1 MKKTLIST
9 ALFSLLVLPLGGVAG
24 AQAKVLDAIK
34 VEGTLVA
41 NPDAVSDAVLL
52 RPGSDFTTSDV
63 QESVRRIYKLGHFRK
78 VDFFVDNETDSS
90 VSLRI
95 VVEEFPLVD
104 KIEFFGNRKIKRKAL
119 EEKKLLR
126 FFTPLS
132 DAQLHNSKQTI
143 LEMYAEKGYLLAEV
157 DAQVIPT
164 SVPGNAIVKYDIKE
178 GPRVR
183 VKSIV
188 FHGNRD
194 VKTKWL
200 ARRFKTKENRWW
212 RSGDFNYDLYRS
224 HLDTLIMQYND
235 RGLLDAAI
243 ERDTVWYSEDKR
255 DIFIEITI
263 NEGRKYF
270 AGDVAF
276 TGNVVIES
284 DTLAKNVA
292 LTNGRPFRKSLF
304 DMTKFM
310 LENAYREE
318 GYLWVRVDDRRTYR
332 GEDADTIDLLFEI
345 TEGRPAIVRKVD
357 IRGNNKTWEKV
368 IRREI
373 SLMPGQRYRQSLM
386 AASQQNI
393 MRLNY
398 FQSVMPDIMPNDDG
412 TVDLVFDI
420 AEKDNIGQL
429 TVGAAY
435 SDQDK
440 LTGTFSTS
448 IPNFRGAGQ
457 ELRLEVQYGSYRK
470 LSTVSFT
477 EPWAFDTPLWLT
489 GTVFIDQQVYS
500 YSSGISYDTT
510 MSYGFRVGVGR
521 SRLSWPDNKFR
532 FQSIYQLSH
541 QKATG
546 SSRIDTTIK
555 DIRIIET
562 GIMSKLR
569 LNVERYDLDI
579 PLFPNDGSRL
589 TLTPEIAGLGGDF
602 RYFKGTMSYENYFRL
617 PAKFVFGS
625 EVKLGVITPLVG
637 DLRISRDDLFTGGG
651 AYGDA
656 IIRGYSDWAFGGY
669 RRWWLGDG
677 ISMFAVNM
685 SLRYP
690 IVDQQIYVGLFADM
704 GNTWPSISG
713 IDLGDLYRG
722 VGGGLRI
729 NLPMIGVMG
738 VDVGYGLDPFDRSQ
752 FNAQPSGISWHIIMN
767 KGF

>member
-1 MKKTLIST
+1 MKKTLISS
-9 ALFSLLVLPLGGVAG
+9 ALFSLLVLALGGAMS
-24 AQAKVLDAIK
+24 AQAKILDAIK
-34 VEGTLVA
+34 IEGTLVA

-52 RPGSDFTTSDV
+52 RPGSDFTPADV
-63 QESVRRIYKLGHFRK
+63 QESVRRIYKLGHFRN
-78 VDFFVDNETDSS
+78 VDFYVDNETDSS
-90 VSLRI
+90 VSLKI

-104 KIEFFGNRKIKRKAL
+104 KIEFSGNRKIKRKAL

-126 FFTPLS
+126 FFAPLS
-132 DAQLHNSKQTI
+132 DAQLYNSKQTI
-143 LEMYAEKGYLLAEV
+143 LDMYAEKGYLLAEV

-164 SVPGNAIVKYDIKE
+164 SVPGNAIVKYEIKE

-200 ARRFKTKENRWW
+200 SRRFKTKENRWW

-243 ERDTVWYSEDKR
+243 ERDTVWFSEDKR

-276 TGNVVIES
+276 IGNVVIES
-284 DTLAKNVA
+284 DTLAANVA
-292 LTNGRPFRKSLF
+292 LTKGRPFRKSLF

-318 GYLWVRVDDRRTYR
+318 GYIWVRVDDRRTYR
-332 GEDADTIDLLFEI
+332 GENADTIDLLFEV

-373 SLMPGQRYRQSLM
+373 LLMPGQRYRQSLM

-457 ELRLEVQYGSYRK
+457 ELRLEVQYGKYRK

-489 GTVFIDQQVYS
+489 GTVFIDQQIYS
-500 YSSGISYDTT
+500 YLSGSFDTT

-541 QKATG
+541 QRATG
-546 SSRIDTTIK
+546 VSRIDRTVG
-555 DIRIIET
+555 DMDIIET

-602 RYFKGTMSYENYFRL
+602 RYFKGIMSYENYFRL
-617 PAKFVFGS
+617 PAKLVFGS

-690 IVDQQIYVGLFADM
+690 IVDQQIYIGLFADM

-752 FNAQPSGISWHIIMN
+752 INAPPSGISWHIIMN

>member
-1 MKKTLIST
+1 MKKTLI
-9 ALFSLLVLPLGGVAG
+9 AAVPLFLLVLGGVAG
-24 AQAKVLDAIK
+24 AEAKILSAIRI
-34 VEGTLVA
+34 EGTLVA
-41 NPDAVSDAVLL
+41 NPDAVSEAVLL
-52 RPGSDFTTSDV
+52 RPGSDFTPSDL
-63 QESVRRIYKLGHFRK
+63 QESVRRVYKLGHFRK
-78 VDFFVDNETDSS
+78 VDFFVDEEADSS
-90 VSLRI
+90 VSLKL
-95 VVEEFPLVD
+95 VVEEFPIVD
-104 KIEFFGNRKIKRKAL
+104 KVEFFGNRKIKRKEL

-126 FFTPLS
+126 FFAPLS
-132 DAQLHNSKQTI
+132 DAQLHKSKQTI
-143 LEMYAEKGYLLAEV
+143 LDMYAEKGYLLAEV

-164 SVPGNAIVKYDIKE
+164 SVPGNVIVKYEIKE

-183 VKSIV
+183 VRSIV

-194 VKTKWL
+194 VTARWL
-200 ARRFKTKENRWW
+200 SRRFKTKENRWW

-224 HLDTLIMQYND
+224 HLDTLVMQYND

-243 ERDTVWYSEDKR
+243 EHDSVWYSEDKR

-276 TGNVVIES
+276 SGNTIIES
-284 DTLAKNVA
+284 DTLASKVA
-292 LTNGRPFRKSLF
+292 LSRGRPFRKSQF
-304 DMTKFM
+304 DMTKYM
-310 LENAYREE
+310 LETAYREE
-318 GYLWVRVDDRRTYR
+318 GYLWVRVEDRRSYR
-332 GEDADTIDLLFEI
+332 GENSDTIDLLFEF
-345 TEGRPAIVRKVD
+345 TEGRPAIVRKID
-357 IRGNNKTWEKV
+357 IRGNSKTWEKV

-373 SLMPGQRYRQSLM
+373 TLMPGQRYRQSLM
-386 AASQQNI
+386 AGSQQNI

-398 FQSVMPDIMPNDDG
+398 FQSAMPDILPNDDG
-412 TVDLVFDI
+412 TVDVVFDI

-440 LTGTFSTS
+440 LTGTFSTA

-457 ELRLEVQYGSYRK
+457 ELRLEVQYGNFRK
-470 LSTVSFT
+470 LGTVSFT

-489 GTVFIDQQVYS
+489 GTVFADQQVYS
-500 YSSGISYDTT
+500 YSSGRDYDTT

-541 QKATG
+541 QRANRESAQIGDMT
-546 SSRIDTTIK
+546 
-555 DIRIIET
+555 IIET
-562 GIMSKLR
+562 GVMSKMR

-579 PLFPNDGSRL
+579 PLFPNEGSRL
-589 TLTPEIAGLGGDF
+589 TVTPEVAGLGGDY
-602 RYFKGTMSYENYFRL
+602 RYFKGIVSYENYFRL
-617 PAKFVFGS
+617 PAKLVFGS
-625 EVKLGVITPLVG
+625 EVKLGAITPIFG
-637 DLRISRDDLFTGGG
+637 DLKISRDDLFTGGG

-656 IIRGYSDWAFGGY
+656 VIRGYSDWSLGGY
-669 RRWWLGDG
+669 RRWSEGDG

-690 IVDQQIYVGLFADM
+690 IIDQQIYLGLFADM
-704 GNTWPSISG
+704 GNTWSAISK

-738 VDVGYGLDPFDRSQ
+738 VDVGYGLDPIDKSGLK
-752 FNAQPSGISWHIIMN
+752 NAPSGVRWHIIMN
-767 KGF
+767 RGF

>member
-9 ALFSLLVLPLGGVAG
+9 ALFSLSVLALGVVAD
-24 AQAKVLDAIK
+24 ARAKVLDAIK
-34 VEGTLVA
+34 IEGTLVA

-52 RPGSDFTTSDV
+52 RPGSDFTPADL
-63 QESVRRIYKLGHFRK
+63 QESVRRVYKLGHFRK

-90 VSLRI
+90 VSLRL
-95 VVEEFPLVD
+95 VLEEFPLVD

-126 FFTPLS
+126 FFAPLS

-143 LEMYAEKGYLLAEV
+143 LDMYAEKGYLLAEV

-164 SVPGNAIVKYDIKE
+164 SVPGNVIVKYEIKE

-183 VKSIV
+183 VRSIV

-255 DIFIEITI
+255 DIFIEITV

-284 DTLAKNVA
+284 DTLAANVA
-292 LTNGRPFRKSLF
+292 LTKGRPFRKSLF
-304 DMTKFM
+304 DMTRFM

-332 GEDADTIDLLFEI
+332 GENADTIDLLFEV
-345 TEGRPAIVRKVD
+345 TEGRPGIVRKVD
-357 IRGNNKTWEKV
+357 IRGNSKTWEKV

-373 SLMPGQRYRQSLM
+373 ALMPGQRYRQSLM
-386 AASQQNI
+386 DASQQNI
-393 MRLNY
+393 LRLNY
-398 FQSVMPDIMPNDDG
+398 FQSVAPNILPNDDG

-420 AEKDNIGQL
+420 TEKDNIGQL

-457 ELRLEVQYGSYRK
+457 ELRLEVQYGRYRK

-500 YSSGISYDTT
+500 YSSGSYYDTT

-521 SRLSWPDNKFR
+521 SRLTWPDNKFR

-541 QKATG
+541 QRANRDPWPGEKMT
-546 SSRIDTTIK
+546 
-555 DIRIIET
+555 IIET

-589 TLTPEIAGLGGDF
+589 TITPEVAGLGGD
-602 RYFKGTMSYENYFRL
+602 YKYVKGTVSYENYFRL
-617 PAKFVFGS
+617 PLRLVFGS
-625 EVKLGVITPLVG
+625 EVKLGAITPLG
-637 DLRISRDDLFTGGG
+637 SELRISRDDLFTGGG

-656 IIRGYSDWAFGGY
+656 IIRGYPDWRFGGY
-669 RRWWLGDG
+669 RGWMRGDG

-690 IVDQQIYVGLFADM
+690 IINQQIYLGLFADM
-704 GNTWPSISG
+704 GNTWPSISS

-738 VDVGYGLDPFDRSQ
+738 VDVGYGLDPDPQ
-752 FNAQPSGISWHIIMN
+752 FKMDINAPPSGVSWHIIMN
-767 KGF
+767 RGF